1 MKALIQKDV
10 YVLWKQMKIFL
21 LVMLVIM
28 MGNGSFGSVF
38 VVIWCAMLPYTA
50 LAYDERCKWDQM
62 AAMMPYSPRDL
73 VLSKYA
79 LGWLCAG
86 AAGAFALAAQA
97 VIRVLHLPLETG
109 SPLAVLM
116 SFCASVCALA
126 VTLPLMFRFSVER
139 GRMVMFLVIFLVC
152 GAAGALG
159 AVLTPYGTP
168 VPGNAAAL
176 LSIAAVLAPA
186 AAVVLTAVSILLS
199 LRICA
204 ARR

>member
-28 MGNGSFGSVF
+28 VGNGSFGSVF
-38 VVIWCAMLPYTA
+38 VVLWSSMLPYTA

-73 VLSKYA
+73 VLSKYV

-86 AAGAFALAAQA
+86 AAGAVVLAVQA
-97 VIRVLHLPLETG
+97 VIRVLHLPMATG
-109 SPLAVLM
+109 SPLAVLI
-116 SFCASVCALA
+116 SFCASASVLA
-126 VTLPLMFRFSVER
+126 VTLPVMIRFSVER

-159 AVLTPYGTP
+159 TVTISVDQTAGGIQSLFGFFMLILP
-168 VPGNAAAL
+168 V
-176 LSIAAVLAPA
+176 AAVA
-186 AAVVLTAVSILLS
+186 LTAVSIPLS
-199 LRICA
+199 MRLYT

>member
-1 MKALIQKDV
+1 MKGLIQKDV
-10 YVLWKQMKIFL
+10 YVLWKQMRIFF

-28 MGNGSFGSVF
+28 VGNGSFGSVF
-38 VVIWCAMLPYTA
+38 VVLWSSMLPYTA

-73 VLSKYA
+73 VLSKYV

-86 AAGAFALAAQA
+86 AASAVVLAVQA
-97 VIRVLHLPLETG
+97 VIRVLHLPMATG
-109 SPLAVLM
+109 SPLAVLI
-116 SFCASVCALA
+116 SFCASASVLA
-126 VTLPLMFRFSVER
+126 VTLPVMIRFSVER

-159 AVLTPYGTP
+159 TVTISVDQTAGGIQSLFGFFMLILP
-168 VPGNAAAL
+168 V
-176 LSIAAVLAPA
+176 AAVA
-186 AAVVLTAVSILLS
+186 LTAVSIPLS
-199 LRICA
+199 MRLYT

>member
-1 MKALIQKDV
+1 MKGLIQKDV

-28 MGNGSFGSVF
+28 VGNGSFGSVF
-38 VVIWCAMLPYTA
+38 VVVWCSMLPYTA

-73 VLSKYA
+73 VLSKYV

-86 AAGAFALAAQA
+86 AAGAVVLAVQA
-97 VIRVLHLPLETG
+97 VIRVLHLPMATG
-109 SPLAVLM
+109 SPLAVLI
-116 SFCASVCALA
+116 SFCASASVLA
-126 VTLPLMFRFSVER
+126 VTLPVMIRFSVER

-159 AVLTPYGTP
+159 TISISVDQTAGGIQGLFGFFMLILP
-168 VPGNAAAL
+168 V
-176 LSIAAVLAPA
+176 
-186 AAVVLTAVSILLS
+186 AAVVLTAVSIPLS
-199 LRICA
+199 MRLYA

>member
-28 MGNGSFGSVF
+28 VGNGSFGSVF
-38 VVIWCAMLPYTA
+38 VVLWSSLLPYTA

-73 VLSKYA
+73 VLSKYV

-86 AAGAFALAAQA
+86 AAGAVVLAVQA
-97 VIRVLHLPLETG
+97 VIRVLHLPMATG
-109 SPLAVLM
+109 SPLAVLI
-116 SFCASVCALA
+116 SFCASASVLA
-126 VTLPLMFRFSVER
+126 VTLPVMIRFSVER

-159 AVLTPYGTP
+159 TVTISVDQTAGGIQSLFGFFMLILP
-168 VPGNAAAL
+168 V
-176 LSIAAVLAPA
+176 AAVA
-186 AAVVLTAVSILLS
+186 LTAVSIPLS
-199 LRICA
+199 MRLYT

>member
-10 YVLWKQMKIFL
+10 YVLWKQMRIFF

-28 MGNGSFGSVF
+28 VGNGSFGSVF
-38 VVIWCAMLPYTA
+38 VVLWSSMLPYTA

-73 VLSKYA
+73 VLSKYV

-86 AAGAFALAAQA
+86 AAGAVVLAVQA
-97 VIRVLHLPLETG
+97 VIRVLHLPMATG
-109 SPLAVLM
+109 SPLAVLI
-116 SFCASVCALA
+116 SFCASASVLA
-126 VTLPLMFRFSVER
+126 VTLPVMIRFSVER

-159 AVLTPYGTP
+159 TISISVDQTAGGIQGLFGFFMLVLP
-168 VPGNAAAL
+168 V
-176 LSIAAVLAPA
+176 
-186 AAVVLTAVSILLS
+186 AAVVLTAVSIPLS
-199 LRICA
+199 MRLYA

>member
-10 YVLWKQMKIFL
+10 YVLWKQMRIFL
-21 LVMLVIM
+21 LVMLIVM
-28 MGNGSFGSVF
+28 VGNGSFGSVF
-38 VVIWCAMLPYTA
+38 VVLWSSMLPYTA

-73 VLSKYA
+73 VLSKYV

-86 AAGAFALAAQA
+86 AAGAVVLAVQA
-97 VIRVLHLPLETG
+97 VIRVLHLPMATG
-109 SPLAVLM
+109 SPLAVLI
-116 SFCASVCALA
+116 SFCASASVLA
-126 VTLPLMFRFSVER
+126 VTLPVMIRFSVER

-159 AVLTPYGTP
+159 TIAISVDQTAGGIQGPFGFFVLILP
-168 VPGNAAAL
+168 VAAA
-176 LSIAAVLAPA
+176 
-186 AAVVLTAVSILLS
+186 VLTAVSIPLS
-199 LRICA
+199 MRLYA

>member
-10 YVLWKQMKIFL
+10 YVLWKQMRIFL
-21 LVMLVIM
+21 LVMLIVM
-28 MGNGSFGSVF
+28 VGNGSFGSVF
-38 VVIWCAMLPYTA
+38 VVIWCSMLPYTA

-73 VLSKYA
+73 VLSKYV

-86 AAGAFALAAQA
+86 AAGAVVLAVQA
-97 VIRVLHLPLETG
+97 VIRVLHLPMATG
-109 SPLAVLM
+109 SPLAVLI
-116 SFCASVCALA
+116 SFCASASVLA
-126 VTLPLMFRFSVER
+126 VTLPVMIRFSVER

-159 AVLTPYGTP
+159 TISISVDQTAGGIQGPFGFFVLILP
-168 VPGNAAAL
+168 VAAA
-176 LSIAAVLAPA
+176 
-186 AAVVLTAVSILLS
+186 VLTAVSIPLS
-199 LRICA
+199 MRLYA

>member
-28 MGNGSFGSVF
+28 VGNGSFGSVF
-38 VVIWCAMLPYTA
+38 VVVWCSMLPYTA

-73 VLSKYA
+73 VLSKYV

-86 AAGAFALAAQA
+86 AAGAVVLAVQA
-97 VIRVLHLPLETG
+97 VIRVLHLPMATG
-109 SPLAVLM
+109 TPLAVLM
-116 SFCASVCALA
+116 SFCASASVLA
-126 VTLPLMFRFSVER
+126 VTLPIMIRFSVER

-159 AVLTPYGTP
+159 TIAISVDQTAGGIQGLFGFFMLILP
-168 VPGNAAAL
+168 V
-176 LSIAAVLAPA
+176 
-186 AAVVLTAVSILLS
+186 AAVVLTVVSIPLS
-199 LRICA
+199 MRFYA
-204 ARR
+204 ARH